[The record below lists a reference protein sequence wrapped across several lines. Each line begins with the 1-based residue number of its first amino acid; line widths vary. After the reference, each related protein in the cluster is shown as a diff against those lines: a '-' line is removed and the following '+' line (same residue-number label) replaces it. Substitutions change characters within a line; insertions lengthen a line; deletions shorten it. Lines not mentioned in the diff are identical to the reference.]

1 MQNLEKMSKEQLIE
15 LVKNFDKKIKES
27 EYISAL
33 RKLSIGIAKEFRRPI
48 DKMYMD
54 ISFVMNN
61 VDNNSSVA
69 DYVFSLK
76 AQIHKIRNISEQL
89 LALAEPE
96 ENEKEICEINT
107 LVLGHPIDILCSRMR
122 EKGFAVNLK
131 LPEKSPQVKA
141 TQYQIRQVLFNIL
154 ENARDAMSDLGEL
167 TIEVDTLEAKE
178 GKFTVITIIDTGI
191 GIPEENMKKIFQP
204 FFSTK
209 GKNYA
214 GLGLMVTAYVIENL
228 SGHIGV
234 KSTLGTGTTVKL
246 MIPQIN

>member
-15 LVKNFDKKIKES
+15 LVKNFDSKIKES
-27 EYISAL
+27 EHISLL

-61 VDNNSSVA
+61 IDKNSPAV

-96 ENEKEICEINT
+96 ENEKEICEINS
-107 LVLGHPIDILCSRMR
+107 LVVGHPIDILCSRMR

-141 TQYQIRQVLFNIL
+141 TQDQIKQVLYNLL
-154 ENARDAMSDLGEL
+154 ENARDAMFDLGEL
-167 TIEVDTLEAKE
+167 TIEVDTLDAKE
-178 GKFTVITIIDTGI
+178 GKFAVITITDTGI
-191 GIPEENMKKIFQP
+191 GITNENLEKIFQP

-209 GKNYA
+209 GTSHA
-214 GLGLMVTAYVIENL
+214 GLGLMVTTFVIENL
-228 SGHIGV
+228 NGHIGV
-234 KSTLGTGTTVKL
+234 KSTPGTGTTFKL
-246 MIPQIN
+246 MIPQMN